1 MYLPY
6 PATTSFPAICGA
18 NYPTFDLYFCTK
30 NKVVVVVVLTV
41 VFVFQVPNGI
51 GVILG
56 SVQLFL
62 FVIYPSTAQRTI
74 TYDMK
79 SPKPV

>member
-18 NYPTFDLYFCTK
+18 NYPAFDLYFCTK

-41 VFVFQVPNGI
+41 VFCISGP
-51 GVILG
+51 
-56 SVQLFL
+56 
-62 FVIYPSTAQRTI
+62 
-74 TYDMK
+74 
-79 SPKPV
+79 